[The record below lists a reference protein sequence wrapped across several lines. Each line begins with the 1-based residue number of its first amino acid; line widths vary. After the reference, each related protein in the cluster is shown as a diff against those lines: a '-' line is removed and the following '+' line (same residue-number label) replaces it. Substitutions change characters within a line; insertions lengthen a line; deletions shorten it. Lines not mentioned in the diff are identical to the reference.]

1 MAKKDERNVN
11 IVIKNPEEE
20 NEVIISFSTL
30 LKKLRKYLML
40 WIVAAVVFV
49 GAAFGYAG
57 VTTHVKKASLHALI
71 GFSYNGIEKGLDPA
85 GSTFD
90 PYSIKNPAVIENALT
105 SLGMDIEQ
113 LESIRE
119 GITMEGVV
127 PKNAIDRLTVY
138 NSVLDTNGNVGAA
151 EKILETTY
159 FPTQYH
165 VYFNYNNTSL
175 TETEAVEVINA
186 IFNEY
191 NNYFY
196 ETYGYN
202 ESLGNAVSIINY
214 DDYDYSEAIDL
225 FDNSLSILKKYVR
238 QLANDDQTR
247 FRSSVTGYTFSDLYQ
262 SIDTVETIDLD
273 KISSYVAVNNITKDQ
288 EAALAYYEYRIKALT
303 RLKTQYEEEI
313 KSYEASIT
321 SYEKDQIIVFGNG
334 TDDTNTQSTLASKQY
349 DKMIDEKN
357 QIVVSLAETKQ
368 SINYYKERQE
378 ALKSNNSG
386 SASSSKVQTVETDL
400 ASLNEKVSNL
410 INIVADT
417 AEDYY
422 KNVTFKNAYNV
433 LVPATNTTSDK
444 ISRIIEN
451 AKMPIV
457 ILEAL
462 ALVIYFAVAFIESI
476 IAENK
481 NRKAALLNADN
492 DSSDK
497 DKEDD
502 EAEK

>member
-1 MAKKDERNVN
+1 MAKKGERNVN

-20 NEVIISFSTL
+20 NEVVISFSTL

-57 VTTHVKKASLHALI
+57 ITTHINKASLHALV

-85 GSTFD
+85 GKNFD

-105 SLGMDIEQ
+105 SLGMDTEQ
-113 LESIRE
+113 LENIRE
-119 GITMEGVV
+119 GITLEGVI
-127 PKNAIDRLTVY
+127 PKDVIDRLTKY
-138 NSVLDTNGNVGAA
+138 NSVLDTNGNLGAA

-165 VYFNYNNTSL
+165 VYFNYSNTSL
-175 TETEAVEVINA
+175 TETEAVELINA
-186 IFNEY
+186 ILNEY

-202 ESLGNAVSIINY
+202 ESLGNAVSVISY

-225 FDNSLSILKKYVR
+225 FSNNLSILKKYVR
-238 QLANDDQTR
+238 QLSNDDQTR

-273 KISSYVAVNNITKDQ
+273 KISSYVSVNNITKDK

-303 RLKTQYEEEI
+303 RQKTQYEEEI

-357 QIVVSLAETKQ
+357 HIVVNLAETKQ
-368 SINYYKERQE
+368 RINYYKERQE

-386 SASSSKVQTVETDL
+386 SAAASKIQTVEADL
-400 ASLNEKVSNL
+400 ASLNEKVGNL

-417 AEDYY
+417 SEDYY
-422 KNVTFKNAYNV
+422 RNVTFKNAYNV
-433 LVPATNTTSDK
+433 LAPATNTTSDK
-444 ISRIIEN
+444 LSRIIEN
-451 AKMPIV
+451 AKMPII

-481 NRKAALLNADN
+481 NRKAALLNAESNSD
-492 DSSDK
+492 DK

-502 EAEK
+502 EADK